1 MPQQNFLRSISKRFL
16 RVPLRVA
23 FVVPFILQISVAVG
37 LTAFLSLKNGQKAV
51 NEVATQLRNEVTT
64 RIHQH
69 VTDYIKIPQLVTQIN
84 ANAVHI
90 GQLSLKDAKSLEHHL
105 WHQIQLFKP
114 LSPIAFASTQGEIHS
129 VDRLY
134 DGSLVIRKKDQST
147 GNNYYTYSTDHQGNL
162 VKLIQ
167 INKTFDPRIRPWY
180 TNAVKA
186 GKLTCTEIYSYF
198 SSSGLAF
205 SATQPLYDQT
215 GTLLGVTN
223 ATLSLSQLSEFLHG
237 LKIGRSGK
245 TFIVEHSGELVAT
258 STAEQPFILSYE
270 GGKKTSKRLRA
281 IASSDRITHL
291 TIQYLQSQFGN
302 FRNISSSQQLEF
314 EIDGKRQFVQLMPF
328 TADCGLNWVIIV
340 VVPEADFMEHIEA
353 NTRTTIL
360 LCLGALI
367 LATGIGVITSHWI
380 TQPILCLSFASKEIA
395 NGKLDQ
401 TVKVEGINE
410 LRVLAQAHNQMA
422 AQLQDSFAGLLE
434 ANRQLEAEI
443 NERKQVEEQLRHN
456 AFHDALTGLPNRAF
470 FMESLKHTLQRAK
483 RQKNYLFAV
492 LFLDLDRFKVIND
505 SLGHLKGDQ
514 FLIAIA
520 NKLGVCIRSTD
531 IAARLGGDEFT
542 ILLDEIQNVSEAIK
556 VAERIQQ
563 ELTLPLELDGQE
575 VFTTASIGIAL
586 SSTVDYDQ
594 PENLLRDADTAMYR
608 AKALGKARYELFN
621 QEMYTKAL
629 VRLQLENDLRR
640 AIERHE
646 FQLYYQPIVSLAN
659 GRLIGFEALLRW
671 QHPERGLISPTDFI
685 PLVEETGM
693 IVDVG
698 YWTLHEACRQMQS
711 WQVSHPTN
719 SLEKISVNLSVKQ
732 FSQRDLIEQIGEI
745 LRSTGLDAS
754 SLMLEITESAIMEN
768 GDEANAALSEFQKM
782 GIKLSIDDFGTGYS
796 SLSRLHSFPI
806 SVLKIDRSFVSPIDA
821 NGKNLEIIEI
831 IITLAHKLGMDVTAE
846 GVETK
851 EQLAFL
857 RKLNCEYGQGY
868 FFSRPLEKAAA
879 VALIVKNSQW

>member
-1 MPQQNFLRSISKRFL
+1 MRQQNFLRSIPKGFL

-23 FVVPFILQISVAVG
+23 LVVPFVVQISVAVG

-51 NEVATQLRNEVTT
+51 NDVATQLRNEVTT

-69 VTDYIKIPQLVTQIN
+69 VTNYIEIPQLVTQIN

-90 GQLSLKDAKSLEHHL
+90 GQLSLKDAKSLERHL
-105 WHQIQLFKP
+105 WNQMQLFKP
-114 LSPIAFASTQGEIHS
+114 LKPIAFASTQGEIHS
-129 VDRLY
+129 VDRLN
-134 DGSLVIRKKDQST
+134 DGSLVIRKRDQST
-147 GNNYYTYSTDHQGNL
+147 GYNYYTYTTDNQGNIVRL
-162 VKLIQ
+162 LQV
-167 INKTFDPRIRPWY
+167 NPTFDPRTRPWY

-186 GKLTCTEIYSYF
+186 GKTTCTEIYSYF

-205 SATQPLYDQT
+205 SATQPLYNQT

-223 ATLSLSQLSEFLHG
+223 ATLSLSQLSEFLHS

-258 STAEQPFILSYE
+258 STAEQPFILSHE
-270 GGKKTSKRLRA
+270 GGKKKSKRLRA

-291 TIQYLQSQFGN
+291 TTQYLHSKFGN
-302 FRNISSSQQLEF
+302 FRNISSRRQLEF
-314 EIDGKRQFVQLMPF
+314 EIDQKRQFVQLMPL
-328 TADCGLNWVIIV
+328 TADCGLNWLIIV

-353 NTRTTIL
+353 NTRTTML

-367 LATGIGVITSHWI
+367 LATAIGVITSHWI
-380 TQPILCLSFASKEIA
+380 TQPILFLSIASQEIA

-401 TVKVEGINE
+401 TVTVEGINE
-410 LRVLAQAHNQMA
+410 IRVLAQAHNQMA

-483 RQKNYLFAV
+483 RQKSYLFAV

-520 NKLGVCIRSTD
+520 NRLEVCIRSTD

-621 QEMYTKAL
+621 QEMYTNAL

-640 AIERHE
+640 AIERQE
-646 FQLYYQPIVSLAN
+646 FQLYYQPIVSLTN
-659 GRLIGFEALLRW
+659 GRLIGFEALIRW
-671 QHPERGLISPTDFI
+671 QHPERGFVSPTDFI

-693 IVDVG
+693 IVELG
-698 YWTLHEACRQMQS
+698 YWTLYEACRQMQS

-745 LRSTGLDAS
+745 LHSTGLDAS

-768 GDEANAALSEFQKM
+768 GDEANAALSEFRKM

-806 SVLKIDRSFVSPIDA
+806 SLLKIDRSFVSPIDG

-857 RKLNCEYGQGY
+857 KKLNCEYGQGY
-868 FFSRPLEKAAA
+868 FFSRPLDKTAAL
-879 VALIVKNSQW
+879 ALIVKNLQW